1 MTALRDFLVQQYE
14 AELKA
19 FTSAL
24 ENVPEDVFGKAPHD
38 GGHSVAW
45 HALHIAEWSRL
56 LVLQDFTASYG
67 HLGWEDRDWTR
78 PLSGQT
84 RVREDGGKTAVLVEV
99 QAVFARTVEDLR
111 DFGDETLSAPAR
123 TPFGERPL
131 LGTLGTQLR
140 HTAYHRGQIRLAAL
154 QLGKGRL

>member
-1 MTALRDFLVQQYE
+1 MKALRDFLVQQYE
-14 AELKA
+14 TELKA

-24 ENVPEDVFGKAPHD
+24 EAVPEDVFGKAPHD

-56 LVLQDFTASYG
+56 LVLQDFTASYA
-67 HLGWEDRDWTR
+67 HLGWEDRDWTKQ
-78 PLSGQT
+78 LAGAT
-84 RVREDGGKTAVLVEV
+84 RVREEAGKTAVLVEA
-99 QAVFARTVEDLR
+99 QAVFSRVLEDLR
-111 DFGDETLSAPAR
+111 DFSDEALAGSSR

-140 HTAYHRGQIRLAAL
+140 HTAYHRGQIKLAAL
-154 QLGKGRL
+154 QLGRGRL